1 MNMQFQSSEILCQN
15 FHHHFPQ
22 KAQLTR
28 LPWLWSHL
36 WILAAKGV
44 RIQDWDLLPLPGSE
58 PGDLT
63 QAEARAPAPGEEN
76 LNRREEKL
84 PAPEMELAAN
94 VAQAST
100 IKTLQ

>member
-1 MNMQFQSSEILCQN
+1 M
-15 FHHHFPQ
+15 
-22 KAQLTR
+22 
-28 LPWLWSHL
+28 
-36 WILAAKGV
+36 
-44 RIQDWDLLPLPGSE
+44 LPLPGSE